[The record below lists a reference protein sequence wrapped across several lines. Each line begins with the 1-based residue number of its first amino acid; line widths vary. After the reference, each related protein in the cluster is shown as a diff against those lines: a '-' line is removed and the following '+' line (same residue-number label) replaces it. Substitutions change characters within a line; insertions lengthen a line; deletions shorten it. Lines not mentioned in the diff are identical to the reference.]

1 MTSEV
6 TNAGPAQATTL
17 LRTWESAS
25 VSTVWLRPGDWYTPA
40 ADALVE
46 ALQAGK
52 DTAPAAYRL
61 GQARAAAG
69 VGITEAIDD
78 MTVLFRAAGFQ
89 APPIRSIR
97 SLCEGWTE
105 RDTAPITAPTMTD
118 AESGLGTAE
127 YLVQRLGEV
136 YGAANRN
143 GEPVGESHALVIV
156 DVSVADNDPWQRIAR
171 NAAVGHALKDA
182 YGEGHP
188 MARIS
193 DGIYAVLVARDAELG
208 AGLAALRDHIAE
220 RSIQMRVGNL
230 MRQPPRVWVE
240 SLPDAHV
247 HVQDLL
253 ESVHR

>member
-1 MTSEV
+1 MTQDV
-6 TNAGPAQATTL
+6 TSAGPGQASTL
-17 LRTWESAS
+17 LRSWESAS
-25 VSTVWLRPGDWYTPA
+25 VASVWLRPGDWYTPA
-40 ADALVE
+40 AEALVE

-52 DTAPAAYRL
+52 DTSPAAFRL

-89 APPIRSIR
+89 TPPIRSIR

-105 RDTAPITAPTMTD
+105 RDTAPINAPTLTD

-136 YGAANRN
+136 YGTANRS
-143 GEPVGESHALVIV
+143 GTRVSATHALVIV
-156 DVSVADNDPWQRIAR
+156 DVSVADKDPWQRIAR

-188 MARIS
+188 MARVS
-193 DGIYAVLVARDAELG
+193 DGIYAVLVARDSALG
-208 AGLAALRDHIAE
+208 SGLAALRDHIAE

-240 SLPDAHV
+240 SLPDTHAHV
-247 HVQDLL
+247 QELL